1 MKLNQH
7 AQDEL
12 KKAVGKKAATLVE
25 EGMLVGLGTGST
37 ASCFIESLIERCRA
51 GLKITAVS
59 SSVRSLEMAKAGGIS
74 VLSMDDVTDID
85 LTIDGADEV
94 DPKFRLI
101 KGGGGAL
108 LREKIIASTSK
119 QIVII
124 IDESKLVDA
133 LGKFG
138 LPVEIIPFGYKA
150 TISKINRAGYEG
162 ILRMKQDGSV
172 YLTDNGNFIY
182 DIHGSRQFYRPEED
196 HDKIN
201 NIPGVVETG
210 LFFNLPVRVL
220 AGRKNGN
227 VDFVHKE

>member
-7 AQDEL
+7 VQDEL
-12 KKAVGKKAATLVE
+12 KKAVGQKAATFVE

-37 ASCFIESLIERCRA
+37 ASCFIESLIERCRD

-59 SSVRSLEMAKAGGIS
+59 SSIRSLDMAKAGGIP
-74 VLSMDDVTDID
+74 VLTMDEVTSID

-119 QIVII
+119 RMIVI
-124 IDESKLVDA
+124 IDESKLVDE
-133 LGKFG
+133 LGRFG
-138 LPVEIIPFGYKA
+138 VPVEIIPFGYNA
-150 TISKINRAGYEG
+150 TIAKMNHLGYKGGLRRAN
-162 ILRMKQDGSV
+162 DDSA

-182 DIHGSRQFYRPEED
+182 DIHTPTRFTDPEKD
-196 HDKIN
+196 HHILIDL
-201 NIPGVVETG
+201 PGVVETG
-210 LFFNLPVRVL
+210 FFFNLPLRVL
-220 AGRKNGN
+220 VGRKDGN
-227 VDFVHKE
+227 VDFVT